1 MHESE
6 AWGYSEASSA
16 SVCSIATYWLQI
28 YLFNS
33 ETVWNKR
40 QIKFNPP
47 PEEEYYS
54 LISRSTWNLNTKW
67 ATSCWQNA
75 RQKLNKIQRIQE
87 VFITNYE
94 NVRKTPQH
102 FLSTDN
108 GWQFQETSI
117 QGQNR
122 IKHKPAATATGW
134 HIAFIEERFCAGI
147 LEQNTRKRTTRPL
160 LFPE

>member
-16 SVCSIATYWLQI
+16 SVCSISTYWLQI

-33 ETVWNKR
+33 DTGWNKR

-67 ATSCWQNA
+67 ATSCRQNA
-75 RQKLNKIQRIQE
+75 RQKLNKIQTIQE

-94 NVRKTPQH
+94 NVRKAPQH
-102 FLSTDN
+102 FRTDN
-108 GWQFQETSI
+108 GWQFQETSL
-117 QGQNR
+117 
-122 IKHKPAATATGW
+122 HKPAAAATGW
-134 HIAFIEERFCAGI
+134 HIAFIEQRFCTGI
-147 LEQNTRKRTTRPL
+147 LEQNTKKRTTRPL

>member
-16 SVCSIATYWLQI
+16 SVCSISTYWLQI

-40 QIKFNPP
+40 RIKFNPP

-54 LISRSTWNLNTKW
+54 LISRSTWNLNAKW
-67 ATSCWQNA
+67 ATSCRQNA

-102 FLSTDN
+102 FLSADN

-122 IKHKPAATATGW
+122 IKTQTGGRSNRLTYSLHW
-134 HIAFIEERFCAGI
+134 TKI
-147 LEQNTRKRTTRPL
+147 LRWNSWKKKHEKANH
-160 LFPE
+160 